1 MAQKLSKTTIAQKIG
16 VSYSTI
22 YRELSR
28 RTLLQ
33 RSPSD
38 KGVPWTFGARNADKR
53 SGKYKATLAHQK
65 CTNRHSNKPKKIRFT
80 EAVRQQT
87 EDLLK
92 QDYSPEQVCPRD
104 SSPCQRHPFPKG
116 IPSGWG
122 RDAFG
127 IGVESSELL
136 IRIPCQQKGYIST
149 SGRIKNK
156 EEPFS
161 DT

>member
-1 MAQKLSKTTIAQKIG
+1 MKFRASWLKSWVKQQSLS
-16 VSYSTI
+16 
-22 YRELSR
+22 
-28 RTLLQ
+28 
-33 RSPSD
+33 
-38 KGVPWTFGARNADKR
+38 KGVPGTEGWRVHLYNLPWVSPKDSFGARNADKR

-104 SSPCQRHPFPKG
+104 SF
-116 IPSGWG
+116 
-122 RDAFG
+122 
-127 IGVESSELL
+127 GVESSEPL

-149 SGRIKNK
+149 SGRIKN
-156 EEPFS
+156 EDEPFS
-161 DT
+161 GTWDIEVKDIEKEDS

>member
-1 MAQKLSKTTIAQKIG
+1 MTQNLSKTTIAQELG
-16 VSYSTI
+16 VSTSTI
-22 YRELSR
+22 CGEL
-28 RTLLQ
+28 
-33 RSPSD
+33 
-38 KGVPWTFGARNADKR
+38 ARNADQR

-65 CTNRHSNKPKKIRFT
+65 CTNRHSNKPEKIRFT

-104 SSPCQRHPFPKG
+104 SF
-116 IPSGWG
+116 
-122 RDAFG
+122 
-127 IGVESSELL
+127 GVESSEPL

-149 SGRIKNK
+149 SGRIKNE

-161 DT
+161 GT